1 MGESYLKIGS
11 YTPETEDQEA
21 VLDRGYYRQGWIFK
35 DEEAFRLH
43 PEQVCYVPEL
53 SDEGYTRQDFLAMC
67 NGQEEVA
74 TLLFESVDWQ
84 SPETLL
90 NELYDTYELEFCPVC
105 QKNYFMAGEQ
115 IPCPICGYRPDEG
128 EENADTES
136 EVLTAEPA
144 AYNPA
149 PGFEARRQGL

>member
-21 VLDRGYYRQGWIFK
+21 VIDRGYYRQGWIFK

-67 NGQEEVA
+67 NGQEELA
-74 TLLFESVDWQ
+74 EFLFEMVDWQ
-84 SPETLL
+84 RPESLKSELL
-90 NELYDTYELEFCPVC
+90 ATNEIDFCPVC
-105 QKNYFMAGEQ
+105 KKYYFMQGEQ
-115 IPCPICGYRPDEG
+115 IPCPICGANPE
-128 EENADTES
+128 EIENADTES
-136 EVLTAEPA
+136 EC
-144 AYNPA
+144 
-149 PGFEARRQGL
+149 

>member
-21 VLDRGYYRQGWIFK
+21 VIDRGYYRQGWIFK
-35 DEEAFRLH
+35 NEEAFRLH

-136 EVLTAEPA
+136 EC
-144 AYNPA
+144 
-149 PGFEARRQGL
+149 

>member
-21 VLDRGYYRQGWIFK
+21 VIDRGYYRQGWIFK

-67 NGQEEVA
+67 NGQEELA
-74 TLLFESVDWQ
+74 EFLFEMVDWQ
-84 SPETLL
+84 SPETLKS
-90 NELYDTYELEFCPVC
+90 ELLATYEIDFCPVC
-105 QKNYFMAGEQ
+105 KKYYFMQGEQ
-115 IPCPICGYRPDEG
+115 IPCPICEVNPE
-128 EENADTES
+128 EIENADTES
-136 EVLTAEPA
+136 EC
-144 AYNPA
+144 
-149 PGFEARRQGL
+149 